1 MASYVALYDAAG
13 IPQLD
18 KQIQIALVIK
28 ANALSKIPTPTV
40 AQKAF
45 IITCLGNP
53 AEYLVTVR
61 NYIFAE
67 YNTALVSALSTAT
80 DIQVQTAVNAAV
92 DTILGI

>member
-28 ANALSKIPTPTV
+28 ANVLSKTTTPTTTQKTFIVEALSNPTAYLT
-40 AQKAF
+40 
-45 IITCLGNP
+45 II
-53 AEYLVTVR
+53 R

-67 YNTALVSALSTAT
+67 YNTAAVSALTTAT
-80 DIQVQTAVNAAV
+80 DLQVQTAVNMAV